1 MKIPAGPFI
10 EFRHR
15 CNRTTV
21 SSCRKY
27 ISARRQSGISKQ
39 QKERHLY
46 SVDTRLP
53 GPNVGFHPIPP
64 ILEPKRDGGY
74 GAWAVVAVEGNDGRQ
89 WVDKDVQI
97 ETLPEERCVRT
108 TEVFGRFYVIGAEA
122 DRPAKWPFRH

>member
-53 GPNVGFHPIPP
+53 GPNVANPRAEEGRR
-64 ILEPKRDGGY
+64 LW
-74 GAWAVVAVEGNDGRQ
+74 AWAVVAVEGNDGRQ